1 VDDQLRLDEGQV
13 EWRRT
18 GANTILVV
26 DRRNGDEFEVNRA
39 GSDLWEA
46 LCTGST
52 EVELAG
58 LLRARYD
65 LDQVTAVRDVTTFLS
80 VLSDRGLLTR

>member
-39 GSDLWEA
+39 GSDLW
-46 LCTGST
+46 
-52 EVELAG
+52 
-58 LLRARYD
+58 
-65 LDQVTAVRDVTTFLS
+65 
-80 VLSDRGLLTR
+80 